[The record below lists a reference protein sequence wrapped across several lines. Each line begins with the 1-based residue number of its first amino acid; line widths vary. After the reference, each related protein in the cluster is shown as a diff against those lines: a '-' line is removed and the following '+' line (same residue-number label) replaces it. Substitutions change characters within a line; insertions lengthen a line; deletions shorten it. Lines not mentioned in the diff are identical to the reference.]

1 MCFRQLGCESEGG
14 IKKADRTT
22 NMLLHGL
29 AVIPSSIRVMQG
41 RTVKVIGIVNRFNVV
56 GREDRILQNRFQ
68 RVLTKLFFL
77 VLAL

>member
-1 MCFRQLGCESEGG
+1 
-14 IKKADRTT
+14 
-22 NMLLHGL
+22 MLLHGL

-41 RTVKVIGIVNRFNVV
+41 RTVRVIGIVNRFNVV

-68 RVLTKLFFL
+68 GVLTKLFFL